1 MNSDRID
8 VMYVGRLIQLKV
20 WMSQIA
26 AVISDY
32 DLSSDLPPFRHS
44 VEHLIQSPMT
54 AKCYAA
60 NRSIKLQ
67 ISEPLFE
74 VWNLYTFTVRFHSL
88 F

>member
-1 MNSDRID
+1 MDRDRID
-8 VMYVGRLIQLKV
+8 VMYVSRLIQLKV

-26 AVISDY
+26 AVISNY
-32 DLSSDLPPFRHS
+32 DLSSDLPPFGHP
-44 VEHLIQSPMT
+44 VQHLIQSPMT

-74 VWNLYTFTVRFHSL
+74 VGNLYTLTVRFHSL

>member
-1 MNSDRID
+1 MDSDRID

-32 DLSSDLPPFRHS
+32 DLSSGLPPFRHS
-44 VEHLIQSPMT
+44 VEHLIQRSMT

-60 NRSIKLQ
+60 NRTVKLQ
-67 ISEPLFE
+67 ISEPLFK
-74 VWNLYTFTVRFHSL
+74 VGNLYTFTVRFHSL